1 MSTILYESDTNQT
14 VTQKLINGITKLS
27 EAVTTTLGPK
37 GRNVTFMKNNEPVVT
52 HDGVT
57 VAKEISLEDKCE
69 DIGAKLVLQAAVKTN
84 NTVGD
89 GTTTSILL
97 ANHIIQEGYK
107 IVTSGYNPML
117 VRKGITKG
125 AELVANYIDSISK
138 PVSTSE
144 DMKFVASIS
153 CQDEELGE
161 KIASSF
167 DKVEGGNVCV
177 NESKGNSIE
186 INHLDGMRFDKG
198 YISQYF
204 VNDDEEN
211 KCVLENPFIL
221 LSEQK
226 IMSLSMIVPIIEK
239 MLEEGHRTLFIIT
252 EQLSDAAIRPLILNK
267 MSGSFE
273 VCAVEPP
280 SYGDNRKKMLEDI
293 AIATGGTVYNNM
305 SEKKLEDFEISD
317 LGRCDKVIVE
327 SDKTVIFSGQGD
339 KEIVNERIEKLRS
352 QVETITEDY
361 NKTPLRDRIKLLS
374 GGVVEIAVGAPSES
388 EQKEIK
394 MLVEDA
400 VNALVAAQKGGIV
413 PGGGIT
419 FLLAHRHLTQYIEE
433 CTNIEMKMGMEV
445 IRKSLLEPIKKI
457 AYNGGENGD
466 VVLNNIVRKQ
476 NETKDEY
483 LGYNVMTGDYVN
495 MISAGIIEPA
505 MVLTSAIRN
514 SASVANSIITTDAVI
529 IPNDDKK

>member
-1 MSTILYESDTNQT
+1 MGNIMATKILYETDTNQS
-14 VTQKLINGITKLS
+14 VTQKLINGVSKLS
-27 EAVTTTLGPK
+27 DAVTTTLGPR

-57 VAKEISLEDKCE
+57 VAKEVSLEDKCE
-69 DIGAKLVLQAAVKTN
+69 NIGCKLVLQAAVKTN
-84 NTVGD
+84 NLVGD

-97 ANHIIQEGYK
+97 AHHIIQEGYK

-117 VRKGITKG
+117 IRKGITKG
-125 AELVANYIDSISK
+125 ADLVAKYIESISQ
-138 PVSTSE
+138 PVKTKE
-144 DMKFVASIS
+144 DMIYVASIS
-153 CQDEELGE
+153 CQDDELGE
-161 KIASSF
+161 QITNAF
-167 DKVEGGNVCV
+167 QMVEQGNVV
-177 NESKGNSIE
+177 VSESKSNNIE

-293 AIATGGTVYNNM
+293 GIATGGTVYNNM

-339 KEIVNERIEKLRS
+339 KDLINERLTTIRTQMEN
-352 QVETITEDY
+352 ETQEHK
-361 NKTPLRDRIKLLS
+361 KTNYKDRI
-374 GGVVEIAVGAPSES
+374 
-388 EQKEIK
+388 Q
-394 MLVEDA
+394 
-400 VNALVAAQKGGIV
+400 
-413 PGGGIT
+413 
-419 FLLAHRHLTQYIEE
+419 LLA
-433 CTNIEMKMGMEV
+433 
-445 IRKSLLEPIKKI
+445 
-457 AYNGGENGD
+457 GG
-466 VVLNNIVRKQ
+466 
-476 NETKDEY
+476 
-483 LGYNVMTGDYVN
+483 
-495 MISAGIIEPA
+495 
-505 MVLTSAIRN
+505 
-514 SASVANSIITTDAVI
+514 
-529 IPNDDKK
+529 